1 MGPAPDDPPRLV
13 TLSAAYGAGGSVVG
27 PRLAQRLGLPFVDR
41 AIPVAVAQLL
51 HIPADEAATHE
62 QLPQGTLGRWI
73 THFSPA
79 VQMFAG
85 APVTG
90 EAAQPTDDSFRLATE
105 AVLRRYAAT
114 GGVILGRAAA
124 AFLSDVAGALHVRLD
139 GPRTRRIELAARR
152 QGLDE
157 ASAAREQ
164 RVADLARETY
174 VRHWYGVD
182 PRDPSLYHL
191 VIDSTVLGPEA
202 CVELVA
208 RAVALRR

>member
-1 MGPAPDDPPRLV
+1 LV

-51 HIPADEAATHE
+51 RIPAEEATTHE
-62 QLPQGTLGRWI
+62 QLPQGTFSRWI
-73 THFSPA
+73 AHFSPA

-90 EAAQPTDDSFRLATE
+90 EAGQPTDDAFRLATE

-124 AFLSDVAGALHVRLD
+124 VVLSDVSNALHVRLD
-139 GPRTRRIELAARR
+139 GPRARRIELAARR

-157 ASAAREQ
+157 VSAAREQ
-164 RVADLARETY
+164 QLADLARETY
-174 VRHWYGVD
+174 VRHWYNVD
-182 PRDPSLYHL
+182 PRDPALYHL
-191 VIDSTVLGPEA
+191 VIDSTVLAPGA
-202 CVELVA
+202 CVELLA
-208 RAVALRR
+208 GALELRQ